1 MTVSTHVEKLSRTC
15 FFMQIGLGLNHE
27 LELLACLKDSRQR
40 GRALVAVPGKDSQ
53 LDRYT
58 SKGDT

>member
-1 MTVSTHVEKLSRTC
+1 
-15 FFMQIGLGLNHE
+15 MQIGLGLNHE